1 MNRQRLVVAGL
12 GLLVL
17 VVPLARAQEKSKT
30 PEEPRPATPIKVQIV
45 LSEWEGEKK
54 ISNLPYVFS
63 AEAEPRGARPATVRM
78 GLRVPVMVSG
88 KDNASSWQYMDVGT
102 DIDCL
107 AKSLEDGRFE
117 LTLTL
122 RRSSLYSTGPE
133 RKSAEWTPG
142 EQVMTLARLE
152 GQPIV
157 RQYSTQINAFLR
169 DGQTVQSSL
178 STDPVSGRVLKA
190 EVTLNVL
197 K

>member
-12 GLLVL
+12 GLLAL
-17 VVPLARAQEKSKT
+17 LVPLARAQEKSKT

-54 ISNLPYVFS
+54 VGSLPYVFS
-63 AEAEPRGARPATVRM
+63 AEADPRGGRPATVRM

-117 LTLTL
+117 LNLTL

-157 RQYSTQINAFLR
+157 RQYSTQINVFLR